1 MDTKSAFDRT
11 SSTESHCCALY
22 FFIRSIINRKFDY
35 INNKEANAETAN
47 EKNINNGSGNPI
59 P

>member
-1 MDTKSAFDRT
+1 MSCRIIGRNIEYVVFDN
-11 SSTESHCCALY
+11 
-22 FFIRSIINRKFDY
+22 IVDY